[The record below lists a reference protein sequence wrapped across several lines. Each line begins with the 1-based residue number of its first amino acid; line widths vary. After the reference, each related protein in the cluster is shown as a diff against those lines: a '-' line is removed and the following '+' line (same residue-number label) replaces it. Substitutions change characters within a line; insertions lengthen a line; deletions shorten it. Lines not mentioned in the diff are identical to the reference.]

1 MVEASANTDELKG
14 IIDADR
20 LTDPLGD
27 RVVPIDK
34 LPLPPQRLL
43 TVERGFPE
51 KNGAPNF
58 DLIKE
63 YMYAQGKL
71 SKELVIHICNMAKKV
86 LSKEPNLLKVE
97 GKVCIIGD
105 IHG

>member
-1 MVEASANTDELKG
+1 MVEASENTDELKG

-20 LTDPLGD
+20 LKDPLGD

-43 TVERGFPE
+43 SIERGFPE
-51 KNGAPNF
+51 RDGAPNF
-58 DLIKE
+58 DLIKD

-71 SKELVIHICNMAKKV
+71 SKELVIHICN
-86 LSKEPNLLKVE
+86 
-97 GKVCIIGD
+97 
-105 IHG
+105 